1 VGRTRAVVT
10 GSCLVTL
17 LTGCGATHREASP
30 AAARRHV
37 VVVLRRGEEKDLV
50 RRSAPPASIRCLSH
64 GVAITTEPP
73 SEQAGA
79 TSSRV
84 LWKRGKNGTA
94 SLTISSSARGRLH
107 AACS

>member
-17 LTGCGATHREASP
+17 LTGCGATHREAPP
-30 AAARRHV
+30 AAPRRP

-64 GVAITTEPP
+64 GVAITSEPP